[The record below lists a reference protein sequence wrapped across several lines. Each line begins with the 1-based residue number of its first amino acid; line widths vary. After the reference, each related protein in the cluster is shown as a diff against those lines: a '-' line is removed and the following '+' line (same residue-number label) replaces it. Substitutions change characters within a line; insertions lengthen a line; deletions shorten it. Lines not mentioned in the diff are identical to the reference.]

1 MTTGAAVAAVTLIT
15 LGLSAMAAAAD
26 IDAVENALVDGQ
38 RQAAQSQAR
47 VDALDDATRKALNAY
62 RAALLRAEQL
72 RLYREQL
79 EQQLATQTAR
89 LETVEGALARVED
102 TQAAMVPLLVKMTDA
117 LEQFVDADQP
127 FDRTARVERVAVLRQ
142 TLADPEIGL
151 AAQYR
156 DVFAAWQDEARS
168 GRMLK
173 AERVNLPGAPRQ
185 QLVDLVQVG
194 RLALYALALDGSAA
208 WQWDASAGRFAPL
221 ATATLPALKQALR
234 VAQEQA
240 APDLLIIPGDFA
252 AATDAGS

>member
-1 MTTGAAVAAVTLIT
+1 MTTGAAVAATMLMT
-15 LGLSAMAAAAD
+15 LGLSTVAAAD

-47 VDALDDATRKALNAY
+47 VDSLDDATRKALNAY

-72 RLYREQL
+72 RLYQEQL
-79 EQQLATQTAR
+79 EQQMATQTAR

-127 FDRTARVERVAVLRQ
+127 FDRTARVERVAALRQ

-151 AAQYR
+151 AEQYR

-168 GRMLK
+168 GRILK

-208 WQWDASAGRFAPL
+208 WQWDAAAGRFAPL

-240 APDLLIIPGDFA
+240 APDLLIIPGAFA
-252 AATDAGS
+252 VSTEAGS

>member
-1 MTTGAAVAAVTLIT
+1 MTTGAAVAAMMLMT
-15 LGLSAMAAAAD
+15 LGLSTVAAAD

-47 VDALDDATRKALNAY
+47 VDSLDDATRKALNAY

-72 RLYREQL
+72 RLYQEQL
-79 EQQLATQTAR
+79 EQQMATQTAR

-127 FDRTARVERVAVLRQ
+127 FDRTARVERVAALRQ

-151 AAQYR
+151 AEQYR

-168 GRMLK
+168 GRILK

-208 WQWDASAGRFAPL
+208 WQWDAAAGRFAPL

-240 APDLLIIPGDFA
+240 APDLLIIPGAFA
-252 AATDAGS
+252 VSTEAGS